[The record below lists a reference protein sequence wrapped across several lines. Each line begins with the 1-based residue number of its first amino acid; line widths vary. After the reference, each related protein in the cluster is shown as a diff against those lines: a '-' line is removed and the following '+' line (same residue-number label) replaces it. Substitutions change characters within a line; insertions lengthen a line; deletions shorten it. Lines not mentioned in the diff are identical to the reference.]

1 MARESFEQSEM
12 ASDMRSFAEKSVA
25 QARKAFDSLLQTA
38 SQAVEQMEG
47 RAEAVQTG
55 AKDIAKKSMS
65 YAEQNVA
72 ASFEFAEKLVRA
84 KDAEEVMRLQ
94 SEFLA
99 RQMQAMSAQVQ
110 DLGQSAAKI
119 ATEAATPKH

>member
-1 MARESFEQSEM
+1 MARESFEQSE
-12 ASDMRSFAEKSVA
+12 
-25 QARKAFDSLLQTA
+25 QTA

>member
-1 MARESFEQSEM
+1 MARDSSERLEMPNDVRAFAEQSLT
-12 ASDMRSFAEKSVA
+12 
-25 QARKAFDSLLQTA
+25 QAKKAFDSLLQNAT
-38 SQAVEQMEG
+38 QAVEQMEG

-84 KDAEEVMRLQ
+84 KDPAEIMRLQ
-94 SEFLA
+94 TEFLG
-99 RQMQAMSAQVQ
+99 RQMQTLSAQIQ
-110 DLGQSAAKI
+110 DLGQSAARM
-119 ATEAATPKH
+119 AADASKPQR